1 MSNFLTFLAIFFLFA
16 DPEEPMEWSDSSEEE
31 LEDEELE
38 EDEAEESEADEVVSS
53 NLLRMEAV

>member
-1 MSNFLTFLAIFFLFA
+1 
-16 DPEEPMEWSDSSEEE
+16 MEWSDSSEEE

-53 NLLRMEAV
+53 NLLRMEAVWWLST